1 VLIPQLRDLP
11 IVRSGVFAALAFAVA
26 LATAGCSE
34 DDVGRAEVARV
45 RASTDF
51 GLYYVGASYR
61 GFPLTKIY
69 ESPASAPYKS
79 VTFWYGDC
87 EPAGGEGACGYD
99 FTMSVYDVC
108 GRPFQ
113 LWELP
118 ISRLTN
124 IRGVPSGEFGT
135 GLELYTG
142 DSVIVISGG
151 SPDAGTRLAM
161 LAEHREAAAKLRSL
175 DGRIVPPED
184 LLSPVKGALTGRP
197 AGCEGR
203 IRSVP

>member
-1 VLIPQLRDLP
+1 M
-11 IVRSGVFAALAFAVA
+11 RSGVFAALAFAVA

-34 DDVGRAEVARV
+34 DNVGPAEVARV

-51 GLYYVGASYR
+51 DLYYVGASYR
-61 GFPLTKIY
+61 DFPLTKIH

-135 GLELYTG
+135 GLEMYTG
-142 DSVIVISGG
+142 DSSSSAAVVPMRARAWRCWPSTGTPPRSSARSTDESCPRKIS
-151 SPDAGTRLAM
+151 
-161 LAEHREAAAKLRSL
+161 SL
-175 DGRIVPPED
+175 Q
-184 LLSPVKGALTGRP
+184 
-197 AGCEGR
+197 
-203 IRSVP
+203 